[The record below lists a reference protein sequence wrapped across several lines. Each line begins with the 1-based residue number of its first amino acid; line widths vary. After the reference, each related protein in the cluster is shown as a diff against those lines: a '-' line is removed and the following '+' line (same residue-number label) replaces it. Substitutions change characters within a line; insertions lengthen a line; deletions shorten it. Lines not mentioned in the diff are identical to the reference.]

1 MSDPSMPSSGGDP
14 AKAMEPRDAAT
25 LVIVDR
31 VKGVP
36 RVLMGQRR
44 LDQVFM
50 PGKFVFPGGRV
61 DLGDGTTESADE
73 LRPIELAKLL
83 LDMKGTPSQIRARA
97 LAMAAIRET
106 FEEAGVIIGAPAE
119 PPPKPVDIP
128 GWGDFFA
135 CGYRPKL
142 SSLAMFARAI
152 TPPGRPRRYD
162 TRFFYISADE
172 ISHQIEISDGELSK
186 LHWLTI
192 EEARS
197 LDLPSIT
204 RRILVDLMDFLRDG
218 IAGQGE
224 APIPYYYHEN
234 GTFRRELL
242 SVTGSVAGASLQ
254 LDTRGHGGIVRPNTV

>member
-1 MSDPSMPSSGGDP
+1 
-14 AKAMEPRDAAT
+14 
-25 LVIVDR
+25 
-31 VKGVP
+31 
-36 RVLMGQRR
+36 
-44 LDQVFM
+44 
-50 PGKFVFPGGRV
+50 
-61 DLGDGTTESADE
+61 
-73 LRPIELAKLL
+73 
-83 LDMKGTPSQIRARA
+83 PSQVRARA

-142 SSLAMFARAI
+142 SSLALFARAI

-162 TRFFYISADE
+162 TRFFCVSADE
-172 ISHQIEISDGELSK
+172 ISHEVDISDGELSG

-197 LDLPSIT
+197 LDLPAIT
-204 RRILVDLMDFLRDG
+204 RVILEDLTDFLKDG
-218 IAGQGE
+218 RTGSTE
-224 APIPYYYHEN
+224 VPIPYYYHKN

-242 SVTGSVAGASLQ
+242 SVTSLVASASLQ
-254 LDTRGHGGIVRPNTV
+254 LDTKSDEGMVRPHSIESA